1 MRNNAKKAFKLIVFL
16 TAIIM
21 ATNLIGCSERP
32 HSVSDGGNASSFDE
46 NSKADD
52 LRNLDEF
59 EYTKLSLSATD
70 DYGRTL
76 KPSDSEDKSR
86 YVGIFFFLTLGYH
99 ANHSGIYDI
108 SKITD
113 YGENIPAFFQN
124 TAESPVGAAH
134 FWGEPVWGYYRSD
147 DPWVITKQVE
157 MLTMAGLDFIALDV
171 SNMILYEDTVDTLLE
186 ILLRFQQQGWD
197 VPRVWFYCNQQNPET
212 MDDKE
217 VIKKIYNR
225 WYTQKKYESLWFSP
239 NGKPV
244 VTQGWNTTWDI
255 GNPLEKK
262 IAETFEFRL
271 RQWPTE
277 KFNEEGIPWI
287 EFTYPQP
294 VHDGW
299 INVSVA
305 QHANTVA
312 FSDCEKNW
320 GRGYDFTTGVND
332 NEHFREGINFAQQWE
347 TVYKA
352 GDQAKYVFITG
363 WNEWVAEKMIYN
375 GRIQTVDQ
383 FNEEYSR
390 DIEPCVNGF
399 GDNVYMQMIQNIRKW
414 KYTDP
419 VGYKNPSVTID
430 ISSFDISQWADVKTI
445 YRDFEGDAISR
456 DWYSFDGSFSYVDT
470 TNRNDIVRAYVCR
483 DEEYLYFRV
492 ETKEPISEREKTDKK
507 WMNLMIKT
515 PDGGEDGI
523 FGYQYFI
530 NREIEGNTTS
540 VQKYDGKNYNTVGTG
555 GVYVSGNVMQVRVKL
570 SDLGL
575 SYADYALEFK
585 VTDNIKKVT
594 DVLSYYKTGD
604 SAPMGRMGY
613 SFGYREEE

>member
-1 MRNNAKKAFKLIVFL
+1 
-16 TAIIM
+16 
-21 ATNLIGCSERP
+21 
-32 HSVSDGGNASSFDE
+32 
-46 NSKADD
+46 
-52 LRNLDEF
+52 
-59 EYTKLSLSATD
+59 
-70 DYGRTL
+70 
-76 KPSDSEDKSR
+76 
-86 YVGIFFFLTLGYH
+86 
-99 ANHSGIYDI
+99 
-108 SKITD
+108 
-113 YGENIPAFFQN
+113 
-124 TAESPVGAAH
+124 
-134 FWGEPVWGYYRSD
+134 
-147 DPWVITKQVE
+147 
-157 MLTMAGLDFIALDV
+157 
-171 SNMILYEDTVDTLLE
+171 
-186 ILLRFQQQGWD
+186 
-197 VPRVWFYCNQQNPET
+197 
-212 MDDKE
+212 
-217 VIKKIYNR
+217 
-225 WYTQKKYESLWFSP
+225 
-239 NGKPV
+239 
-244 VTQGWNTTWDI
+244 
-255 GNPLEKK
+255 
-262 IAETFEFRL
+262 
-271 RQWPTE
+271 
-277 KFNEEGIPWI
+277 
-287 EFTYPQP
+287 
-294 VHDGW
+294 
-299 INVSVA
+299 
-305 QHANTVA
+305 
-312 FSDCEKNW
+312 
-320 GRGYDFTTGVND
+320 
-332 NEHFREGINFAQQWE
+332 
-347 TVYKA
+347 
-352 GDQAKYVFITG
+352 
-363 WNEWVAEKMIYN
+363 MIYN

-470 TNRNDIVRAYVCR
+470 TNRNDIVRTYVCR

-492 ETKEPISEREKTDKK
+492 ETKEPISEREKMDKK

>member
-197 VPRVWFYCNQQNPET
+197 VPRVWF
-212 MDDKE
+212 
-217 VIKKIYNR
+217 
-225 WYTQKKYESLWFSP
+225 
-239 NGKPV
+239 
-244 VTQGWNTTWDI
+244 
-255 GNPLEKK
+255 
-262 IAETFEFRL
+262 
-271 RQWPTE
+271 
-277 KFNEEGIPWI
+277 
-287 EFTYPQP
+287 
-294 VHDGW
+294 
-299 INVSVA
+299 
-305 QHANTVA
+305 
-312 FSDCEKNW
+312 
-320 GRGYDFTTGVND
+320 
-332 NEHFREGINFAQQWE
+332 
-347 TVYKA
+347 
-352 GDQAKYVFITG
+352 
-363 WNEWVAEKMIYN
+363 
-375 GRIQTVDQ
+375 
-383 FNEEYSR
+383 
-390 DIEPCVNGF
+390 
-399 GDNVYMQMIQNIRKW
+399 
-414 KYTDP
+414 
-419 VGYKNPSVTID
+419 
-430 ISSFDISQWADVKTI
+430 
-445 YRDFEGDAISR
+445 
-456 DWYSFDGSFSYVDT
+456 
-470 TNRNDIVRAYVCR
+470 
-483 DEEYLYFRV
+483 
-492 ETKEPISEREKTDKK
+492 
-507 WMNLMIKT
+507 
-515 PDGGEDGI
+515 
-523 FGYQYFI
+523 
-530 NREIEGNTTS
+530 
-540 VQKYDGKNYNTVGTG
+540 
-555 GVYVSGNVMQVRVKL
+555 
-570 SDLGL
+570 
-575 SYADYALEFK
+575 
-585 VTDNIKKVT
+585 
-594 DVLSYYKTGD
+594 
-604 SAPMGRMGY
+604 
-613 SFGYREEE
+613 

>member
-255 GNPLEKK
+255 GNPLEK
-262 IAETFEFRL
+262 RL
-271 RQWPTE
+271 R
-277 KFNEEGIPWI
+277 K
-287 EFTYPQP
+287 
-294 VHDGW
+294 
-299 INVSVA
+299 
-305 QHANTVA
+305 
-312 FSDCEKNW
+312 
-320 GRGYDFTTGVND
+320 R
-332 NEHFREGINFAQQWE
+332 
-347 TVYKA
+347 
-352 GDQAKYVFITG
+352 
-363 WNEWVAEKMIYN
+363 
-375 GRIQTVDQ
+375 
-383 FNEEYSR
+383 
-390 DIEPCVNGF
+390 
-399 GDNVYMQMIQNIRKW
+399 
-414 KYTDP
+414 
-419 VGYKNPSVTID
+419 
-430 ISSFDISQWADVKTI
+430 SSF
-445 YRDFEGDAISR
+445 GC
-456 DWYSFDGSFSYVDT
+456 GSGLR
-470 TNRNDIVRAYVCR
+470 RN
-483 DEEYLYFRV
+483 
-492 ETKEPISEREKTDKK
+492 SMKK
-507 WMNLMIKT
+507 GFPGLNLLIRSPST
-515 PDGGEDGI
+515 
-523 FGYQYFI
+523 
-530 NREIEGNTTS
+530 
-540 VQKYDGKNYNTVGTG
+540 TVG
-555 GVYVSGNVMQVRVKL
+555 
-570 SDLGL
+570 
-575 SYADYALEFK
+575 
-585 VTDNIKKVT
+585 
-594 DVLSYYKTGD
+594 
-604 SAPMGRMGY
+604 
-613 SFGYREEE
+613 